1 MHAYFL
7 CLAAFV
13 LFAKRAHSEEVRTN
27 LEFVFLG
34 WQNPTEFDAV
44 AMTLKKPEKQQ
55 GQCLTVSSDKGQ
67 LCGLIT
73 WVTID

>member
-1 MHAYFL
+1 MQMHAYFL

-44 AMTLKKPEKQQ
+44 ATPPTQNDTEE
-55 GQCLTVSSDKGQ
+55 T
-67 LCGLIT
+67 
-73 WVTID
+73 